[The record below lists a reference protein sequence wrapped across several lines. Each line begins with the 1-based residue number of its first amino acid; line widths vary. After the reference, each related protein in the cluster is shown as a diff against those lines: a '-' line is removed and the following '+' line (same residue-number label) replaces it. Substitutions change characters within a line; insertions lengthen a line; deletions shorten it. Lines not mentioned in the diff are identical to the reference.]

1 MMPFLTRLYA
11 QDKEALPAVTTR
23 YLDTFNT
30 QPVMASFC
38 IGALAKKEEAVAQA
52 KSVTDFKERVAEWI
66 GARRGLS
73 ITAASIGDRLFW
85 GTLKPLTLLLAIFIW
100 LCLGVNFFE
109 IELLEN
115 PMPLDAFCAGAAAF
129 FVYNSVAL
137 FVRWEGITIGY
148 NSDEKTC
155 FGLTKFDW
163 NKTIYNAKRLGMVLA
178 AGLMLFGVYY
188 YFKNLALDL
197 HFITRAILVLFFVI
211 ISFLTRKLKV
221 PNMYLYLAA
230 VIIFNI
236 ACYL

>member
-1 MMPFLTRLYA
+1 MPH
-11 QDKEALPAVTTR
+11 KLPIINR
-23 YLDTFNT
+23 
-30 QPVMASFC
+30 
-38 IGALAKKEEAVAQA
+38 
-52 KSVTDFKERVAEWI
+52 
-66 GARRGLS
+66 
-73 ITAASIGDRLFW
+73 
-85 GTLKPLTLLLAIFIW
+85 
-100 LCLGVNFFE
+100 VNFFE

-115 PMPLDAFCAGAAAF
+115 PLPLDAFCAGAAAF